1 MGLDGNDLGSA
12 DAGNG
17 SVYLVPVCGTADIA
31 RRGVRHIRF
40 LSRVIQPRAGHREHH
55 DQPVPAAL
63 SRRCR
68 GGQQEMQKTVNAR
81 SDVSRAKR
89 AGHEKGS
96 HDQTPI

>member
-1 MGLDGNDLGSA
+1 MGLDGNDFGSA
-12 DAGNG
+12 DAGRG
-17 SVYLVPVCGTADIA
+17 CGHSVPVCGTADMA

-40 LSRVIQPRAGHREHH
+40 LPRVIQPRAGYRERH

-63 SRRCR
+63 ATRRKDSKKCR
-68 GGQQEMQKTVNAR
+68 ESVNAR

>member
-1 MGLDGNDLGSA
+1 MGLDGNHLGSA
-12 DAGNG
+12 DAGYG
-17 SVYLVPVCGTADIA
+17 CGHSVPVCGTADMA

-40 LSRVIQPRAGHREHH
+40 LPRVIQPRAGYREHH

-63 SRRCR
+63 NNNPER
-68 GGQQEMQKTVNAR
+68 QQEMQGTANTR

-96 HDQTPI
+96 HD